1 MMTYVRV
8 VTTAFRAL
16 RRNVMRSI
24 LTTLGIIIGVASVI
38 AMMEIGNGSATAIA
52 KTVSS
57 MGANNLMVFPGMAA
71 TGGVSY
77 GAGSSVTLTPEDCAA
92 VAKDCTALKAV
103 APIVRARVQ
112 IVFGGKNWVPQ
123 TLYGTTPDYLI
134 VRDWNQL
141 AAGDIFTDADVRNS
155 NKVCVI
161 GQTIVKQLFQG
172 INPVGQ
178 EIRIKNIPFKIV
190 GVLTGKGANMMG
202 QDQDDI
208 ILAPWSTVKFRVS
221 GTSAQTANQSEGS
234 SSSSSVNTLKNLYPE
249 NTISLYPE
257 QSELQAADT
266 PMSVRFVN
274 IDQLLAAANSAADIP
289 EAMSQMTQLLRER
302 HHIGEGEP
310 DDFTVR
316 DLTEFTDALS
326 STTKLM
332 TKLLLIVAAI
342 SLLVGGVGIMNIML
356 VSVTERT
363 REIGLRMA
371 VGART
376 TDILIQFMVE
386 AIMLCLVGGAIGI
399 ILGRG
404 TSVLVRTLLSW
415 PTELSPG
422 AIVAAVLVSGI
433 VGIVFGFYPAWKASK
448 LDPIE
453 ALRYE

>member
-1 MMTYVRV
+1 MMTYFRV
-8 VTTAFRAL
+8 VNTAFRAL

-24 LTTLGIIIGVASVI
+24 LTTLGIIIGVAAVI

-77 GAGSSVTLTPEDCAA
+77 GAGSNVTLTPEDCEAIA
-92 VAKDCTALKAV
+92 RDCTAIKSI
-103 APIVRARVQ
+103 APIVRTRVQ

-123 TLYGTTPDYLI
+123 SMYGTTPEYLI

-141 AAGDIFTDADVRNS
+141 AAGDMFTDTDVRNG
-155 NKVCVI
+155 NKVCVV
-161 GQTIVKQLFQG
+161 GQTIAKQLFDG
-172 INPVGQ
+172 IDPVGQ
-178 EIRIKNIPFKIV
+178 EIRLKNIPFKIV
-190 GVLTGKGANMMG
+190 GVLTTKGANMMG

-208 ILAPWSTVKFRVS
+208 ILAPWTTIKFRVS
-221 GTSAQTANQSEGS
+221 GTSAQTANQSSGTS
-234 SSSSSVNTLKNLYPE
+234 AKSSVNSLKNLYPE
-249 NTISLYPE
+249 STISLYPT
-257 QSELQAADT
+257 QTELQAANT
-266 PMSVRFVN
+266 PISVRFVN
-274 IDQLLAAANSAADIP
+274 VDQLLASANSAADIP
-289 EAMSQMTQLLRER
+289 DAMSQMKHLLRER
-302 HHIGEGEP
+302 HHLADGEP

-316 DLTEFTDALS
+316 DLTEFTNALS
-326 STTKLM
+326 DTTTKM
-332 TKLLLIVAAI
+332 TNLLLCVAAI
-342 SLLVGGVGIMNIML
+342 SLVVGGVGIMNIML

-386 AIMLCLVGGAIGI
+386 AIMLCLAGGALGI
-399 ILGRG
+399 MLGRG
-404 TSVLVRTLLSW
+404 TSVLLRTMLSW

-422 AIVAAVLVSGI
+422 AILAAVLVSGI
-433 VGIVFGFYPAWKASK
+433 VGILFGFYPAWKASK